1 MLYLFIYL
9 FISIFLSS
17 KELEDNFFTIYTKD
31 MIKNIINNTYNE
43 SNICEK
49 DIYSSFQE
57 ETSLNYLIN
66 SSSLENNDIT
76 SYFSCNE
83 EENNNFYII
92 TFKPVNTT
100 EERIKG
106 TYDINYS
113 LYGICIYNNSLNCTN
128 YDIIKYLRK
137 IANQTEILNGKNMRV
152 TNINK
157 VSKMK
162 IETIHYFML
171 IFFGMLTICIIS
183 VFYQLFL
190 NIFLNVSF

>member
-43 SNICEK
+43 SNMCEK

>member
-31 MIKNIINNTYNE
+31 MIKNIINNTYNK
-43 SNICEK
+43 SNMCEK

>member
-1 MLYLFIYL
+1 
-9 FISIFLSS
+9 
-17 KELEDNFFTIYTKD
+17 
-31 MIKNIINNTYNE
+31 MIKNIINNTYNK
-43 SNICEK
+43 SNMCEK

>member
-43 SNICEK
+43 SNMCEK
-49 DIYSSFQE
+49 DIHSSFQE

-137 IANQTEILNGKNMRV
+137 KVNQTEILNGKNMRV

>member
-113 LYGICIYNNSLNCTN
+113 LY
-128 YDIIKYLRK
+128 
-137 IANQTEILNGKNMRV
+137 
-152 TNINK
+152 
-157 VSKMK
+157 
-162 IETIHYFML
+162 
-171 IFFGMLTICIIS
+171 
-183 VFYQLFL
+183 
-190 NIFLNVSF
+190 

>member
-43 SNICEK
+43 SNMCEK
-49 DIYSSFQE
+49 DIHSSFQE